1 LPGGDH
7 TLEIAKREDGVL
19 LDAILITN
27 NLNQDQS
34 TLPDAIPLP

>member
-1 LPGGDH
+1 MNYTLPAGAH

-27 NLNQDQS
+27 DV
-34 TLPDAIPLP
+34 D